1 MLVFIS
7 SFLPSTH
14 ACFHLSLWNGLVY
27 NFRLWGTDHASTQD
41 RQTERRQ
48 TTKTV
53 WNCFLHL
60 GVPVRTRHSAHLP
73 LIFILLYKNDTWTS
87 IFQLFKSLKNHTVMV
102 ITYICN
108 PLSIQIEKLS
118 IRENSWKANC
128 QIVEKKFIVLQNI
141 TTVTKMF
148 KKKTK
153 GQVEI
158 QAPY

>member
-1 MLVFIS
+1 MPAFTSAFEMALFITS
-7 SFLPSTH
+7 DFEEQTVPLLRTGRRRGGRQQKL
-14 ACFHLSLWNGLVY
+14 C
-27 NFRLWGTDHASTQD
+27 GTPQ
-41 RQTERRQ
+41 
-48 TTKTV
+48 
-53 WNCFLHL
+53 CFLHL